1 MKLKE
6 LRKEYPAYS
15 LSVLKR
21 ALEIN
26 PDKPDIGEAL
36 REYAKTKEPC
46 PTPIE
51 FYYVLKLVDNLRM
64 VKVATQ
70 VPSGEK
76 LIRRLAW
83 QALTDD
89 VDELSFCE
97 AVAKT
102 GQYIKIF
109 PVKKIDIAGNVN
121 GYLQKENYLVIVGLE
136 VRPKVTDTEAFSE
149 VINTLAKNAL
159 AFYLEYKGRENVT
172 EDMPKFQKFFLEH
185 IISFYD
191 SIFESPITSFQ
202 NESRTM
208 ADYLR
213 IALTTLDKD
222 EIKLVQLQVI
232 DMSI

>member
-1 MKLKE
+1 MSLKE
-6 LRKEYPAYS
+6 LRKEYPAYP

-36 REYAKTKEPC
+36 REYAKGKESS
-46 PTPIE
+46 PTPFE

-76 LIRRLAW
+76 LVRRLAW

-109 PVKKIDIAGNVN
+109 PVKKIDIVGNVS
-121 GYLQKENYLVIVGLE
+121 GYLQKGKYLVIVGLE
-136 VRPKVTDTEAFSE
+136 VEPKVADTEVFAE
-149 VINTLAKNAL
+149 VINTLTKNAL
-159 AFYLEYKGRENVT
+159 AFYLEYKERSQIT
-172 EDMPKFQKFFLEH
+172 EHMPTFKKFFLDH
-185 IISFYD
+185 VISFYD

-202 NESRTM
+202 TENRTM

-213 IALTTLDKD
+213 FAPTMLDKD
-222 EIKLVQLQVI
+222 AINLVQLQVI
-232 DMSI
+232 DMSV